1 MLAVHDLHFSYPKSE
16 ETLFGG
22 LNYSFSEGSLTVVTG
37 PSGCGKSTLLYI
49 LGLMLK
55 PTRGAVMLG
64 GKDVSHASNDER
76 ARARAKSYGFV
87 FQDSA
92 LDPTRPIIDSV
103 IEPALYAGWSRRR
116 ARARAR
122 DLLEL
127 TGVAHRW
134 NHQPGE
140 ISGGQAQRVALA
152 RALVNDPPVML
163 ADEPT
168 GNLDRANA
176 AAVLG
181 LMHEQARA
189 GRTVV
194 VVTHDPYVVSRAD
207 ELVELS

>member
-1 MLAVHDLHFSYPKSE
+1 M
-16 ETLFGG
+16 
-22 LNYSFSEGSLTVVTG
+22 
-37 PSGCGKSTLLYI
+37 
-49 LGLMLK
+49 
-55 PTRGAVMLG
+55 
-64 GKDVSHASNDER
+64 
-76 ARARAKSYGFV
+76 
-87 FQDSA
+87 
-92 LDPTRPIIDSV
+92 
-103 IEPALYAGWSRRR
+103 
-116 ARARAR
+116 
-122 DLLEL
+122 
-127 TGVAHRW
+127 
-134 NHQPGE
+134 
-140 ISGGQAQRVALA
+140 ALA